1 MMLKTNEMLLAL
13 LVGWNAAL
21 ASGETPAM
29 PVEKAHGYLSTGKN
43 CSGALKL
50 ALPDKVFYSES
61 VAYTPFART
70 ANAEEGITIDLS
82 RLDQVTPWSNL
93 STVTIGPGNRCANVY
108 MQLDDPEIAIG
119 GGRVGTIGAGG
130 LTVEGGL
137 SLFPFRYGFVCD
149 NVVRYK
155 VVLPCG
161 SLVNATQH
169 SYSDLWL
176 ALKCG
181 SNNFGIVTAYESTA
195 FKQGKFCNLEHT
207 AGNIADP
214 PVFKNFTS
222 LPRTISTMRVSNL
235 TDFTLEL
242 AGTPST
248 NRRQFSATGTPPQEP
263 LNISQMTY
271 SLSFQLLPMAMTSK
285 AASRGGN
292 SLGLSEADGN
302 LYDLLL
308 TVSWDSVDDDERIEQ
323 HAKDLFQQSE
333 DEAKK
338 LGLYHKYLYLNY
350 AAPWQDP
357 LSGYGDEQKA
367 KLQEVSMKYDP
378 KGLFQKQV
386 SGGFKLFD

>member
-130 LTVEGGL
+130 LTVE
-137 SLFPFRYGFVCD
+137 
-149 NVVRYK
+149 
-155 VVLPCG
+155 
-161 SLVNATQH
+161 
-169 SYSDLWL
+169 DLWL